1 MTTDPTY
8 FDPIEVPDST
18 ELETQRTLFITP
30 NGDRAIRLKSQ
41 YRGVHG
47 AMPTEVVID
56 LTPAVLRNA
65 LNQIPGFTVV
75 YERPLPKVPQLVGAV
90 VLSEQVP
97 IIRVEIQPGD
107 AEQPWRSS
115 IPITIGT
122 SNHTQSWF
130 TDHEIAE
137 RIAAGAKV
145 LSEGVAL

>member
-1 MTTDPTY
+1 MDATY

-18 ELETQRTLFITP
+18 ELESRRTLFITP

-41 YRGVHG
+41 YRGVNWP
-47 AMPTEVVID
+47 APAEVVID
-56 LTPAVLRNA
+56 LTPAAIVRA
-65 LNQIPGFTVV
+65 LSQIPGFTIS
-75 YERPLPKVPQLVGAV
+75 YERPLPAVPQLVGAV